1 MTAVVDIDELY
12 KIEVQCGLH
21 RSTCISR
28 YREKRKKS
36 SGIDSRDFSRVL
48 RRVSYFTLLRCIYVL
63 EVHMGS
69 SIALL
74 QNVNVAADSVIVAL
88 KLNRRN
94 GNFHLDRGS
103 PFETFTANF
112 FYQLIANQRDIYV
125 KEALVDS
132 VFG

>member
-1 MTAVVDIDELY
+1 
-12 KIEVQCGLH
+12 
-21 RSTCISR
+21 
-28 YREKRKKS
+28 
-36 SGIDSRDFSRVL
+36 
-48 RRVSYFTLLRCIYVL
+48 
-63 EVHMGS
+63 MGS
-69 SIALL
+69 SIALSH
-74 QNVNVAADSVIVAL
+74 NVNVAADRVKVAS

-94 GNFHLDRGS
+94 GNFHLDRDS